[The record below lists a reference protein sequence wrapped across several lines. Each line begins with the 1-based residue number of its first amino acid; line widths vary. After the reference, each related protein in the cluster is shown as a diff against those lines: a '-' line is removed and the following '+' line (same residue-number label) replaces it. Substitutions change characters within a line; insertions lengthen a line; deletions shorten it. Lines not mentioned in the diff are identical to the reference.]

1 MVSEEERAPRRGR
14 GRPIGS
20 RGEKRKAPEA
30 YSSNPHT
37 KKARARLEAMTE
49 HEQAVER
56 AKSAWAKAVSR
67 TKSKVLKSAEYQDA
81 TEEDKAQILARQ
93 MAALREQ

>member
-1 MVSEEERAPRRGR
+1 
-14 GRPIGS
+14 
-20 RGEKRKAPEA
+20 
-30 YSSNPHT
+30 
-37 KKARARLEAMTE
+37 MTE

-81 TEEDKAQILARQ
+81 TEEDKAHILARQ
-93 MAALREQ
+93 MAALRQQ